1 MLNFT
6 GKIRRDILLTKPAQ
20 RQECLAMLAAF
31 LDTSGFS
38 SFGLS
43 DRRDEFS
50 FTSENE
56 EVAEY
61 FLALV
66 DKLFGVSMTV
76 TEATRDP
83 KHGRNKLTF
92 SYSGENAFDYADE
105 ITDYSACN
113 LEEESDMR
121 AYLKGAF
128 LGSGS
133 CTLPR
138 GGAKTGYHLEFVFP
152 YEVDAEFFCEM
163 LDKLQLIASII
174 PRGEKYVVYC
184 KNREVISDF
193 LGIMDAGSALKQF
206 EEVSAARDESNNN
219 NRKGNCD
226 AGNADKSAIASAAQ
240 IHAFRLL
247 ESKGVLQTLAA
258 PLRDTASARTEN
270 PTLSMQELAKLL
282 GISKSCLNHRLR
294 KLMQIYAK
302 EEKEI

>member
-1 MLNFT
+1 MNFT
-6 GKIRRDILLTKPAQ
+6 EKIRKDVLKNSPETRSS
-20 RQECLAMLAAF
+20 RLAMLAAF

-43 DRRDEFS
+43 ARRNEFS

-66 DKLFGVSMTV
+66 DRLFGVSMTV

-83 KHGRNKLTF
+83 KHGRNKLSF
-92 SYSGENAFDYADE
+92 SYSGEKAFEFADE
-105 ITDYSACN
+105 ISIYSAAD
-113 LEEESDMR
+113 LEDESDMR

-138 GGAKTGYHLEFVFP
+138 GGAKTGYHLEFIFP
-152 YEVDAEFFCEM
+152 YEDDAAAFCEM
-163 LDKLQLIASII
+163 LDKLQLIAGII
-174 PRGEKYVVYC
+174 PRGEKFLVYC
-184 KNREVISDF
+184 KNREIISDF
-193 LGIMDAGSALKQF
+193 LGIMGAESALRQF
-206 EEVSAARDESNNN
+206 EEVTAAREESNNS

-226 AGNADKSAIASAAQ
+226 AGNADKAAIASATQ
-240 IHAFRLL
+240 IRAFREL
-247 ESKGVLQTLAA
+247 EAAGILQTLPD
-258 PLRDTASARTEN
+258 PLKEVAESRMQN
-270 PTLSMQELAKLL
+270 PTLNMQELADLL

-294 KLMQIYAK
+294 KLMQIHAK
-302 EEKEI
+302 EEK

>member
-1 MLNFT
+1 MNFT
-6 GKIRRDILLTKPAQ
+6 EKIRKDVLKISPENRSS
-20 RQECLAMLAAF
+20 RLAMLAAF
-31 LDTSGFS
+31 LDTSGYS
-38 SFGLS
+38 SFGRS

-66 DKLFGVSMTV
+66 DKLFGVPMTV

-83 KHGRNKLTF
+83 KHGRNKLSF
-92 SYSGENAFDYADE
+92 SYYGENAFDFADE
-105 ITDYSACN
+105 ITDFSAVN
-113 LEEESDMR
+113 LEEEYDMR

-152 YEVDAEFFCEM
+152 YEDDAESFLEM
-163 LDKLQLIASII
+163 LDKLQLIAGII
-174 PRGEKYVVYC
+174 PRGEKFIVYC
-184 KNREVISDF
+184 KNREIISDF
-193 LGIMDAGSALKQF
+193 LGTMDAESALRQF
-206 EEVSAARDESNNN
+206 EEVTAAREESNNS

-226 AGNADKSAIASAAQ
+226 AGNADKAAIASATQ
-240 IHAFRLL
+240 IRAFRELSAAGILL
-247 ESKGVLQTLAA
+247 TLPA
-258 PLRDTASARTEN
+258 PLKDVAEARTQN
-270 PTLSMQELAKLL
+270 PTLSMQELADLI

-294 KLMQIYAK
+294 KLMQIHAK
-302 EEKEI
+302 EEKKQ